1 LESNSVSSGFPVG
14 NYAAFFARVWEMI
27 HYINIKSRA
36 RTEFIDITADIN
48 DALRLADVVSGVCH
62 LFVLHTTAGITVN
75 EGADPAVQMDINT
88 FLGKLVPKDP
98 CFSHTEGNSD
108 SHIKSAL
115 VGTSQTLLIETGKLL
130 LGTWQSVYF
139 CEFDGPRSR
148 RVAVKIVA
156 DE

>member
-1 LESNSVSSGFPVG
+1 
-14 NYAAFFARVWEMI
+14 MI
-27 HYINIKSRA
+27 RYIEIKSRS

-48 DALRLADVVSGVCH
+48 DALRLANVVNGVCH
-62 LFVLHTTAGITVN
+62 LFVLHTTSGITVN
-75 EGADPAVQMDINT
+75 EGADPAVQMDINK

-98 CFSHTEGNSD
+98 SFNHTEGNSD
-108 SHIKSAL
+108 AHIKSVL

-148 RVAVKIVA
+148 RVTVKIVP